1 MTRGGRGGVLRR
13 TGWQAA
19 RSRPMAAP
27 AVDTAAARR
36 IPKPA
41 YSAAN
46 GAAARA
52 LAAALSSAIR
62 VLARAIGFTR

>member
-1 MTRGGRGGVLRR
+1 MTRGGGAVPASR

-19 RSRPMAAP
+19 SETAMAARQLRQG
-27 AVDTAAARR
+27 AAGHR
-36 IPKPA
+36 KPA
-41 YSAAN
+41 YSAAI

-52 LAAALSSAIR
+52 LAAALSSAIS

>member
-1 MTRGGRGGVLRR
+1 MTRDRRGGSGVA

-19 RSRPMAAP
+19 RPEGRAP
-27 AVDTAAARR
+27 VVDTAPHAS
-36 IPKPA
+36 IVKPA
-41 YSAAN
+41 YSAAI

-52 LAAALSSAIR
+52 LAAALSSAIS

>member
-1 MTRGGRGGVLRR
+1 VSCVA

-19 RSRPMAAP
+19 RKKAAAP
-27 AVDTAAARR
+27 VVDTATARH
-36 IPKPA
+36 IVKSA
-41 YSAAN
+41 YSAAI